1 MRIAAGV
8 LKGFPIV
15 YPRNRAFRPTQE
27 KVRAAVFNIIQDR
40 LSGAEFLDLCCG
52 TGAMGLEA
60 LSRGAQSITLVDM
73 DVRYAGQNRDD
84 SVSRLL
90 PEIQADYRRRITVV
104 RASARDFI
112 RRARQQF
119 DFIFMDPPWDREAL
133 FPDTLRLLGG
143 SDILRPGGSIICE
156 RPTRME
162 LALPDSLHVRCDYFY
177 GDTIVSII
185 QWREGVHAHS
195 NLSR

>member
-73 DVRYAGQNRDD
+73 DVRYAGQ
-84 SVSRLL
+84 
-90 PEIQADYRRRITVV
+90 
-104 RASARDFI
+104 
-112 RRARQQF
+112 
-119 DFIFMDPPWDREAL
+119 
-133 FPDTLRLLGG
+133 
-143 SDILRPGGSIICE
+143 
-156 RPTRME
+156 
-162 LALPDSLHVRCDYFY
+162 
-177 GDTIVSII
+177 
-185 QWREGVHAHS
+185 
-195 NLSR
+195 